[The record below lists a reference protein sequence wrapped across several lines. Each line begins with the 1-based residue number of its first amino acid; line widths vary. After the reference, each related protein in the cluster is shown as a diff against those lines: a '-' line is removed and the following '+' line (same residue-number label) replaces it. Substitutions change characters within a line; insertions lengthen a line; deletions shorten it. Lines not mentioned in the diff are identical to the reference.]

1 MLGRGLESLIPKDHQ
16 QESGSVGQTEGARP
30 DFVSGKPAARTP
42 QHIEGPIFQVE
53 VELIEPN
60 PYQPRR
66 FFDEKE
72 LKDLASSIAEF
83 GILQPL
89 VVTKIEKLT
98 ERGTEV
104 RYQLIAG
111 ERRLMASKLIGLER
125 VPVVVKST
133 PEERMKLE
141 LAIIENLQR
150 ANLNPIESARA
161 YAKLQDQFGLTQREV
176 ATRLGKSREV
186 IANTMRLLSLPTYI
200 QDAVSEGR
208 LGESQGRL
216 LLAVSNPREQQV
228 LFEDIVRNNL
238 SVRELKHRLGGGAA
252 RIVKGAA
259 YPPDPH
265 IQAVEE
271 QLEQFLG
278 TKVKV
283 QNQGNKGKITIDY
296 YSPEELENI
305 LQKLLAER
313 AAAEVTSEETRQASQ
328 DDFTV

>member
-1 MLGRGLESLIPKDHQ
+1 MLGRGLESLIPPEHKNH
-16 QESGSVGQTEGARP
+16 R
-30 DFVSGKPAARTP
+30 AAGEASPEHPPGRSEP
-42 QHIEGPIFQVE
+42 PHVEGPVFQVE
-53 VELIEPN
+53 VEHIEPN
-60 PYQPRR
+60 PYQPRKV
-66 FFDEKE
+66 FDEKE

-98 ERGTEV
+98 DRGTEV

-125 VPVVVKST
+125 VPVVIKST

-186 IANTMRLLSLPTYI
+186 VANTMRLLSLPTYI
-200 QDAVSEGR
+200 QEAISQGQ

-216 LLAVSNPREQQV
+216 LLAVPNQREQQAM
-228 LFEDIVRNNL
+228 FEDIVRNNL
-238 SVRELKHRLGGGAA
+238 SVRELKQRLGSRMGPSRMSGF
-252 RIVKGAA
+252 V
-259 YPPDPH
+259 DP
-265 IQAVEE
+265 QLKNVEE
-271 QLEQFLG
+271 KLCEVLG

-283 QNQGNKGKITIDY
+283 SGQSNKGKITIDF
-296 YSPEELENI
+296 YSPEELQALIDKFFASESS
-305 LQKLLAER
+305 R
-313 AAAEVTSEETRQASQ
+313 VDGGGYPPSEE
-328 DDFTV
+328 FHI